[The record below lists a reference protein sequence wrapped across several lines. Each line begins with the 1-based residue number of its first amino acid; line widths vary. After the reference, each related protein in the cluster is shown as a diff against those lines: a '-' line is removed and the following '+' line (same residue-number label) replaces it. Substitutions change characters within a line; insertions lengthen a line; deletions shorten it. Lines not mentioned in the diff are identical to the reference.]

1 MSLRLPRIAEQLFK
15 EVRLCKLHHEML
27 TDELMSALYF
37 VFHEPVLHGLD
48 LVDRR
53 SITKLVSPSGR
64 TIYQVIGSAGQM
76 YTCLLSSDYCTCP
89 SYTYTVLVKMD
100 SILCKHLLA
109 AHLAEALGNIKEK
122 RVLDH
127 EVMTF
132 TTQDF

>member
-1 MSLRLPRIAEQLFK
+1 
-15 EVRLCKLHHEML
+15 
-27 TDELMSALYF
+27 MSALYF

-64 TIYQVIGSAGQM
+64 TIYQVIMRCLTVVSILKVIGSAGQM